1 MLAVLMRVA
10 FFLLHHQEHWAF
22 DNDMSTLN
30 NDSDS
35 CNLLLIINP
44 PTHAEQGIRYLCV
57 CGGGGKYFCILHVLR
72 IRFNSA
78 CINSQQ

>member
-22 DNDMSTLN
+22 DNDMSALN

-44 PTHAEQGIRYLCV
+44 PTRKGYDTCV
-57 CGGGGKYFCILHVLR
+57 CVWGGGGD
-72 IRFNSA
+72 A